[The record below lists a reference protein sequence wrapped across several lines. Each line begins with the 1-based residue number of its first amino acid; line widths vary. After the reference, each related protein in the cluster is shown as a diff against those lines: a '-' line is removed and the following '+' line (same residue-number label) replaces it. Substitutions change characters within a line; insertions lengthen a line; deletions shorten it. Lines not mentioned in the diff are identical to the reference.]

1 MHFRTSEIA
10 GLLNGGLGF
19 PEWGTRFPES
29 GPGFPIGGPG
39 FPKAG
44 QIFEIERDIFAA
56 SRKAKLSGVDR
67 LKIRPYYWI
76 LDPIKQILFDFWPFS
91 G

>member
-1 MHFRTSEIA
+1 MGDSVSGKGTWF
-10 GLLNGGLGF
+10 F
-19 PEWGTRFPES
+19 DWGTWFPES
-29 GPGFPIGGPG
+29 GTHFLS
-39 FPKAG
+39 
-44 QIFEIERDIFAA
+44 FEIKLRCKDIFAA

-76 LDPIKQILFDFWPFS
+76 LDPIKQILLDFWPFS